1 MQYMCIQSE
10 NELMRKLSELNHL
23 NNSRKINQPRFYKV
37 VVSEN
42 RLVKSILNMVKKH
55 KKNVHRIRQEST

>member
-10 NELMRKLSELNHL
+10 NEVIRKLSELNHL
-23 NNSRKINQPRFYKV
+23 SNSRKINQPRFYKV

-55 KKNVHRIRQEST
+55 KNSVHIVRQESI

>member
-10 NELMRKLSELNHL
+10 NEVIRKLSELNHL
-23 NNSRKINQPRFYKV
+23 SNSRKINQPRFYKV

-55 KKNVHRIRQEST
+55 KKSVHIVRQESI